1 MLLLA
6 NILRRRVWTELW
18 NQILVIVS

>member
-6 NILRRRVWTELW
+6 NILRRRVWAELW
-18 NQILVIVS
+18 NQILIIVS